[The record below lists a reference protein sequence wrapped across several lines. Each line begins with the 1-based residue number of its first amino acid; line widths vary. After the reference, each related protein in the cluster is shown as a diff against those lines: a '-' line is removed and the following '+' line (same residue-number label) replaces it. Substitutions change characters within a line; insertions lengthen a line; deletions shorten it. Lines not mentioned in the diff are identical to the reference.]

1 MNYLIGKQKIYE
13 SAFYPY
19 GDGIITLPHRIRAY
33 IDSSSDEFSHLTIEN
48 KLCDLGFAVT
58 RGINLYT
65 EIKKD
70 ISEHAKDV
78 QYRSYEDNIKSSLF
92 SYIDYLRETET
103 LLTEILL
110 EQKDID
116 LMQLVDLLVEEILLR
131 YNEYPDVNSNEY
143 TIIFRSIPLDYTAI
157 INRFNIKS
165 SEEKQS
171 CYNYL
176 LTAQESISKA
186 VINKDYV
193 LYLNRWKELLPK
205 LSGYD
210 LYFADDLVFP
220 GDEEYVYAYNE
231 KQKDNPTRQLV
242 LCVPPE
248 PWSGNILNS
257 KLVILSLNPG
267 YVEYLNKNLANMFK
281 PQMAEEIMEDKRK
294 VLSMEGTKFDYY
306 EPTRILGDYYWRKKI
321 LPLGTAVYGEQEKEN
336 IFNHVSLCQYFA
348 YTSLVSPSIKN
359 LFPSQKFTK
368 MVLFYLATSAKEV
381 KFLVMRHEAQWKT
394 LMGEGLWNYLY
405 DNNRLLVSKNYA
417 NQSLTEKNIG
427 IENYRIIVEHLRN
440 N

>member
-1 MNYLIGKQKIYE
+1 M
-13 SAFYPY
+13 
-19 GDGIITLPHRIRAY
+19 
-33 IDSSSDEFSHLTIEN
+33 
-48 KLCDLGFAVT
+48 
-58 RGINLYT
+58 
-65 EIKKD
+65 
-70 ISEHAKDV
+70 
-78 QYRSYEDNIKSSLF
+78 
-92 SYIDYLRETET
+92 
-103 LLTEILL
+103 
-110 EQKDID
+110 
-116 LMQLVDLLVEEILLR
+116 
-131 YNEYPDVNSNEY
+131 
-143 TIIFRSIPLDYTAI
+143 
-157 INRFNIKS
+157 
-165 SEEKQS
+165 
-171 CYNYL
+171 
-176 LTAQESISKA
+176 
-186 VINKDYV
+186 
-193 LYLNRWKELLPK
+193 RWKI
-205 LSGYD
+205 
-210 LYFADDLVFP
+210 
-220 GDEEYVYAYNE
+220 
-231 KQKDNPTRQLV
+231 PTRQLV

-267 YVEYLNKNLANMFK
+267 YVEHLNKNLANMFK

-348 YTSLVSPSIKN
+348 YTSLVSPAIKN

-368 MVLFYLATSAKEV
+368 MVLLYLATSAKEV

>member
-1 MNYLIGKQKIYE
+1 MTYLIEKQKIYK

-19 GDGIITLPHRIRAY
+19 GDGIITLPHRTRAY
-33 IDSSSDEFSHLTIEN
+33 IDSSSYEFSHLTIED

-58 RGINLYT
+58 RGINLYA
-65 EIKKD
+65 EFKRD

-78 QYRSYEDNIKSSLF
+78 QYRSYENNTKSSLF
-92 SYIDYLRETET
+92 SYIDYLRETGT
-103 LLTEILL
+103 LLTETLL

-116 LMQLVDLLVEEILLR
+116 LMRLVNLLVEEILLR

-157 INRFNIKS
+157 IDRFNIKS
-165 SEEKQS
+165 SEGKQL

-176 LTAQESISKA
+176 LTSQESISKA

-231 KQKDNPTRQLV
+231 KQKNNPARQLV

-267 YVEYLNKNLANMFK
+267 YVEHLNKNLANMFK

-306 EPTRILGDYYWRKKI
+306 EPTRILGDRKS
-321 LPLGTAVYGEQEKEN
+321 V
-336 IFNHVSLCQYFA
+336 V
-348 YTSLVSPSIKN
+348 
-359 LFPSQKFTK
+359 
-368 MVLFYLATSAKEV
+368 
-381 KFLVMRHEAQWKT
+381 
-394 LMGEGLWNYLY
+394 
-405 DNNRLLVSKNYA
+405 
-417 NQSLTEKNIG
+417 
-427 IENYRIIVEHLRN
+427 
-440 N
+440 